1 MGRPFLRIAAL
12 LVTLA
17 PIGACSYIAASGPY
31 RNAVRNNATMEPAQG
46 AVNPAADYAL
56 VPMSTALAREL
67 INDDRLAAFT
77 EDVVNEGPAHVT
89 IGVGDILN
97 ISIFEANSGGLFI
110 PADAGSRPGNFVA
123 LPNEQVDAS
132 GTINVPYAG
141 TLRAAGLT
149 PQELQTAIERKLAN
163 RALEPQVVV
172 TLFDRRSGAINVLG
186 DVNNGVRFTI
196 DPGGERILGALARS
210 GGVKSSAFEETVTLV
225 RAGRSWSAQLAGI
238 AANPSQNIQLRAGD
252 TVYVLHEPRYFLVF
266 GATGNASSLNTVNRR
281 VAFTDKRLTIADGL
295 ATAGGLDDATANPS
309 SVFLYRL
316 LPKQTLINLG
326 VPVKPNQPDLVPTI
340 LDINLRDPSGFFI
353 SNSFPLHAEDI
364 MYVANAP
371 AVDLQKFISVLGT
384 LSGAA
389 ASSNTLR

>member
-1 MGRPFLRIAAL
+1 
-12 LVTLA
+12 
-17 PIGACSYIAASGPY
+17 
-31 RNAVRNNATMEPAQG
+31 MEPAQG

-326 VPVKPNQPDLVPTI
+326 VAVKPNQPDLVPTI